1 MFNWLILGSMPG
13 PWLPGDQAETGP
25 YPSQAAPSRHSPN
38 RKGNWHW
45 IAQPADVHRSYAG
58 LVSFTLPSRKG
69 KTPKLPCNYWEPQEK
84 SEKYSL
90 WVESLMTTIQTIPGF
105 CLLSYR
111 RKEERKEVFKNLLVK
126 VLKPLLLTKWFCKP
140 SVALCSSPWAEGL
153 VENVFP
159 PSLFPIVSGIHY

>member
-25 YPSQAAPSRHSPN
+25 YPSQAAPSWHSPN

-45 IAQPADVHRSYAG
+45 IAQPADVHHSYAG
-58 LVSFTLPSRKG
+58 LVSFILPSRKG

-111 RKEERKEVFKNLLVK
+111 RKEERKEVFILFFRICWWKFWSPCCWLNE
-126 VLKPLLLTKWFCKP
+126 
-140 SVALCSSPWAEGL
+140 SVNPMWLSVVHHELRGL
-153 VENVFP
+153 
-159 PSLFPIVSGIHY
+159 